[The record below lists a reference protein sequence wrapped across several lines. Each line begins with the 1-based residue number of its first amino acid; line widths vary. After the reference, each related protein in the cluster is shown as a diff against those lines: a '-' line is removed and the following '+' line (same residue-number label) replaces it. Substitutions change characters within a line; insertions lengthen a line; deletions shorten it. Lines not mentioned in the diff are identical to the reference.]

1 MEIDLNAVRHNLRE
15 IAKLTARNKFFLP
28 TRPQAKQIIQ
38 GKDAILAVVKADAYG
53 HGVGEIAP
61 LLDREG
67 VGFFA
72 VSNIAE
78 GMALRAMGITKPVL
92 LFESTLASQ
101 AALIIRHNLM
111 PTVCTLELAQAL
123 NRLGRKQKKRID
135 VHVKVD
141 TGMGRLGVWHEDA
154 FEFIQRISALPFLRI
169 MGIFTHFPAADTDQ
183 PFTRTQLKSLY
194 RLVLRLDRKG
204 LVIPYIH
211 AANSMGL
218 AGYETRIL
226 NLSRPGLMLYGLYP
240 HPNLR
245 KKISLKPVLSVR
257 SHVIFLKEVKKG
269 RSISYGRT
277 FSAKRDTLVATIP
290 IGYSDGYFRALSNR
304 ASVLIG
310 GARCP
315 VLGRVTM
322 DQIMVDV
329 SKVQNI
335 KLGAAVT
342 VLGRQKGE
350 CPASPRLR
358 RTILRSPPAADEGEC
373 VSADELAEHAGT
385 INYEIVCSLGS
396 RLPRVYT

>member
-1 MEIDLNAVRHNLRE
+1 MNKMNKYLTWAEVDLKAARHNIRE

-28 TRPQAKQIIQ
+28 TRPHAQRIIQ
-38 GKDAILAVVKADAYG
+38 GKETILAVVKADAYG
-53 HGVGEIAP
+53 HGAEEIVP

-78 GMALRAMGITKPVL
+78 GAALRAMGAAKPVL
-92 LFESTLASQ
+92 LFESALASQ
-101 AALIIRHNLM
+101 AAEAVRYNLM
-111 PTVCTLELAQAL
+111 PTVCTLELARAL
-123 NRLGRKQKKRID
+123 QRTAQKQNKRVD

-141 TGMGRLGVWHEDA
+141 TGMGRLGVWHEEA
-154 FEFIQRISALPFLRI
+154 FEFIRRVGALSCLRI
-169 MGIFTHFPAADTDQ
+169 MGIFTHFPSADTDRR
-183 PFTRTQLKSLY
+183 FTKSQLKLLY
-194 RLVLRLDRKG
+194 HLVLRLDRRG

-211 AANSMGL
+211 AANSMGI
-218 AGYETRIL
+218 AGYETHIL

-240 HPNLR
+240 RPDLR

-257 SHVIFLKEVKKG
+257 SRVIFLKDVKRG

-277 FSAKRDTLVATIP
+277 FLAGRDTRVATVP
-290 IGYSDGYFRALSNR
+290 IGYSDGYFRALSGR
-304 ASVLIG
+304 AAVLID

-329 SKVQNI
+329 SGVKNI

-342 VLGRQKGE
+342 VLGRQKGG
-350 CPASPRLR
+350 C
-358 RTILRSPPAADEGEC
+358 I
-373 VSADELAEHAGT
+373 SADELAGHAGT
-385 INYEIVCSLGS
+385 VNYEVVCALGG
-396 RLPRVYT
+396 RLPRVCR